1 MEFVQSALNVLA
13 LSVLEKR
20 GPLHGYAGRSV
31 GKSLGNYVVSFL
43 SLTLPSL
50 PTWCSSAS

>member
-1 MEFVQSALNVLA
+1 MEFVQIALNVLA